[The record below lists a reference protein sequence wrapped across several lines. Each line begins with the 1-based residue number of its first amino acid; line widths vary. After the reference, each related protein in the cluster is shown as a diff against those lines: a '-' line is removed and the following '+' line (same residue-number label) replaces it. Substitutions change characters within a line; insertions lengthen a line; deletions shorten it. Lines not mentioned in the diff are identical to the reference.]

1 MCGIFG
7 RWSSA
12 GTSSHAD
19 VDRVLRTL
27 AHRGPDDTG
36 VERAR
41 VNGGELVL
49 GQTRLSI
56 IDLSDGGHQPMTTS
70 DGRYTLVFNG
80 EIYNYREL
88 RDELCARGRQTKS
101 QSDTE
106 VLLEAWAEWGAAALP
121 KLKGMFAFGVLDA
134 ESATLTVARD
144 AFGIKP
150 LFYAQDGGA
159 FTFASEVKALL
170 EGMGSRTAINR
181 QRAYEYLV
189 WGDYDFGSE
198 TFFADVKRLAPG
210 CVAEISLTGSPTLRT
225 SRWWDPSVEARGA
238 TSLAE
243 AADELRERFLA
254 NVRLHLRSDVPVGAA
269 LSGGVDSA
277 AVVCAMRLL
286 EPDMEIRTFTYTSG
300 AGKDERH
307 WAELVN
313 SHVGATA
320 HDVHVSPGEL
330 ARDLDTL
337 IALQGEPFGSTS
349 IYAQYRVMQAAR
361 EAGVKVMLEGQGAD
375 ELLAGYA
382 GYPGA
387 RMRSLLDGRRY
398 VQAMKFFR
406 AWGQWPDRPWARGA
420 RDLVSQVLP
429 PAVLRTAYLR
439 SSRDVAPSWFR
450 TSEESADLIDQHF
463 DTRRVTSPAGRQVS
477 GALLQELTDRGLP
490 ALLRHSDRNS
500 MHWSVESRVPFLT
513 HDLAE
518 LTLGL
523 PEEHLVS
530 RSGETKSV
538 FRAAMR
544 GIVPDAILDR
554 RDKIGFETPEH
565 DWLTRLGL
573 QVTEW
578 AQGAELVDFLDA
590 AECRR
595 EVAAVVSGDQP
606 FSPRTWR
613 IVNFC
618 RWAQLM
624 APHLTTQGTV

>member
-12 GTSSHAD
+12 GTSSHVD

-36 VERAR
+36 VERTR

-56 IDLSDGGHQPMTTS
+56 IDLSDGGHQPMTTP

-88 RDELCARGRQTKS
+88 RDELCARGRQIKS

-106 VLLEAWAEWGAAALP
+106 VLLEAWAEWGASALP
-121 KLKGMFAFGVLDA
+121 RLRGMFAFGVLDA

-150 LFYAQDGGA
+150 LFYAQDRGA

-198 TFFADVKRLAPG
+198 TFFADVERLPPG
-210 CVAEISLTGSPTLRT
+210 CLAEIPLTGAPSPRT
-225 SRWWDPSVEARGA
+225 IRWWDPSVEARGA
-238 TSLAE
+238 RSLAE

-286 EPDMEIRTFTYTSG
+286 EPDMDIRTFTYTSG

-313 SHVGATA
+313 SRVGATA
-320 HDVHVSPGEL
+320 HDVHVSSGEL

-398 VQAMKFFR
+398 VEAMRFFR

-429 PAVLRTAYLR
+429 PAVIRTAYLR

-450 TSEESADLIDQHF
+450 TSEASADLIDQHF
-463 DTRRVTSPAGRQVS
+463 EARRVPSLAGRRLS
-477 GALLQELTDRGLP
+477 SALLHELTDRGLP

-518 LTLGL
+518 LALGL

-565 DWLTRLGL
+565 DWLTRLGP

-590 AECRR
+590 GECRR

-606 FSPRTWR
+606 FSSRTWR